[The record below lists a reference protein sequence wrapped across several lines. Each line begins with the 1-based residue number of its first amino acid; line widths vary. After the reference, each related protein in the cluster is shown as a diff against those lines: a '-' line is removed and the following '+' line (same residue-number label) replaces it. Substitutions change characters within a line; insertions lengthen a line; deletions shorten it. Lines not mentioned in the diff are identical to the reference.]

1 MRPRVSVNDAF
12 SSSSGPPPGL
22 GREKDLASTAPV
34 KAPSFRRSL
43 TALVTAFWSAASS
56 AARCTRM
63 RWYALRVALSSASR
77 SALRFLRLLS
87 ASSMPTSRPPR
98 PESSCEAQG
107 QSGG

>member
-1 MRPRVSVNDAF
+1 M
-12 SSSSGPPPGL
+12 
-22 GREKDLASTAPV
+22 GREKDLASSAPV

-87 ASSMPTSRPPR
+87 AWWVGLGLGLGLGLRVK
-98 PESSCEAQG
+98 A
-107 QSGG
+107 